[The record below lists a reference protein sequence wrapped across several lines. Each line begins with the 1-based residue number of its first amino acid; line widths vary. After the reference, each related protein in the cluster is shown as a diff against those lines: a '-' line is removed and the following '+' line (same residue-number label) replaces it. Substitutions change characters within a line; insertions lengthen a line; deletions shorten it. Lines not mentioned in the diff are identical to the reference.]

1 MDAEKDLE
9 ILRALERE
17 GAAYVV
23 FGGVALN
30 LLGLARATMDLDL
43 FIDPS
48 PGNVERVK
56 AALRSVFSDPHIEEI
71 SSGDLAGDYPAIAY
85 VPPGGD
91 LSIDLVA
98 RLGEAFRFEDLEWM
112 MIDWEGVQVRVV
124 TPRMLYRMKKDTVR
138 PQDRADAERLRHHFG
153 IKED

>member
-1 MDAEKDLE
+1 MDAKTDLE

-48 PGNVERVK
+48 PMNVERVK
-56 AALRSVFSDPHIEEI
+56 AALRSVFADPHIEEI
-71 SSGDLAGDYPAIAY
+71 SSADLAGDYPAVAY
-85 VPPGGD
+85 VPPEGD
-91 LSIDLVA
+91 FSIDLVA
-98 RLGEAFRFEDLEWM
+98 RLGEAFRFEDLES
-112 MIDWEGVQVRVV
+112 MILEWEGVRVRVV

-153 IKED
+153 IEED